1 MLASMQTS
9 HVCPKPGILNWI
21 VGATI
26 MVVARGVEKRRPTYD
41 LAAVQAVLGDV
52 GTLAMTTSAL
62 RDAVGLGFDRA
73 AVAAVIGAME
83 RRMFVKSMTTYA
95 DHRVWQDVYN
105 VPVADLVLYV
115 KFQADVVT
123 EFRVISFKER

>member
-1 MLASMQTS
+1 
-9 HVCPKPGILNWI
+9 
-21 VGATI
+21 